1 MAKNIGIQLNTN
13 GDLLVTNGSLS
24 IGEVTNQNIYLLLAC
39 GKGEWK
45 EYPTLGI
52 GINDAIGE
60 ENTSMLMYNIRKEL
74 VNEGLSINE
83 LKITNEQLF
92 INAQY
97 K

>member
-1 MAKNIGIQLNTN
+1 MAKNIGIQLNAN

-45 EYPTLGI
+45 EYPALGI
-52 GINDAIGE
+52 GINNAIGE
-60 ENTSMLMYNIRKEL
+60 ENTSVLMYNIRKEL
-74 VNEGLSINE
+74 VSEGLNINE
-83 LKITNEQLF
+83 LNITNDQLI
-92 INAQY
+92 INAKY